1 MSKKKPLIIL
11 TVMILGVVIFFCIKS
26 RTNGNYEPVTE
37 RADVFPGIEEF
48 VSLSDKIGAYV
59 ENVSYMVKDIKW
71 DEDGKNGTAEVLFRS
86 PDLYALILE
95 GISKSE
101 SNEDVVS
108 FIKKS
113 LDEKQFVLKERTIKM
128 AAVKE
133 DGIVKLIPNDDML
146 EILNGSTDEIL
157 MDLIVGGENEK

>member
-59 ENVSYMVKDIKW
+59 ENVSYMVKDISGMGMEKM
-71 DEDGKNGTAEVLFRS
+71 ELRRSYSEALTFMHLFWKESPSQKAMRMWFLLLRKALLRS
-86 PDLYALILE
+86 DLL
-95 GISKSE
+95 
-101 SNEDVVS
+101 
-108 FIKKS
+108 
-113 LDEKQFVLKERTIKM
+113 
-128 AAVKE
+128 
-133 DGIVKLIPNDDML
+133 
-146 EILNGSTDEIL
+146 
-157 MDLIVGGENEK
+157 